1 MSSLDDLIKEFNKK
15 AKAEIVTVGL
25 NTYEYE
31 KVPFTS
37 PRLNY
42 CTFGGLALGRIVE
55 FFGEEH
61 GGKTTTALDVV
72 ANFQNMYP
80 DKKVL
85 YVDAENTLDVEW
97 AKKIG
102 VDVDNL
108 ILMQPQE
115 QAAEEIFDFI
125 YKAVITGE
133 IGMWVLDS
141 IGVLMSQQAWDKDLT
156 EKTYAGI
163 SKALTDFSMKI
174 VQACKKTNC
183 LGLGINQVRDDLN
196 STWGGYKTPGG
207 REWKH
212 VCSVRIEF
220 RRGKFIDE
228 KGHELTRGAENPAG
242 NIVQFSLIK
251 VKTCPPTRRT
261 GFYTIK
267 YDIGI
272 DYLSDLI
279 EVAMKYGIVDQKGA
293 WFTLLDPESG
303 EVLKDKLQGQAA
315 VFTYL
320 EDPENL
326 EVLQQIEELV
336 NKMQEM

>member
-1 MSSLDDLIKEFNKK
+1 MAGLDDLIKDFNKK
-15 AKAEIVTVGL
+15 AKAEIITVGL

-42 CTFGGLALGRIVE
+42 CTFGGLALGKIVE

-72 ANFQNMYP
+72 ANFQNMFP

-97 AKKIG
+97 AQKIG
-102 VDVDNL
+102 VNIEKL
-108 ILMQPQE
+108 IILQPQE
-115 QAAEEIFDFI
+115 QSAEEIFDFI
-125 YKAVITGE
+125 YKAVLTGE

-141 IGVLMSQQAWDKDLT
+141 IGVLMSQQAWEKDLT

-183 LGLGINQVRDDLN
+183 LGLGINQIRDDLN

-212 VCSVRIEF
+212 VCSARIEF
-220 RRGKFIDE
+220 RRGAFIDD
-228 KGHELTRGAENPAG
+228 KGVQLTRSAENPAG
-242 NIVQFSLIK
+242 NIVNFTLAKI
-251 VKTCPPTRRT
+251 KTCPPTRRT
-261 GFYTIK
+261 GYYTIN

-272 DYLSDLI
+272 DYLRDLI
-279 EVAMKYGIVDQKGA
+279 EVAIKYGIVEQKGA
-293 WFTLLDPESG
+293 WFTIIDTDTG
-303 EVLKDKLQGQAA
+303 EILQDKIQGQAKLYSILDDSENITILKR
-315 VFTYL
+315 V
-320 EDPENL
+320 EDIITNL
-326 EVLQQIEELV
+326 Q
-336 NKMQEM
+336 K

>member
-1 MSSLDDLIKEFNKK
+1 MSNLDDLIKDFNKK
-15 AKAEIVTVGL
+15 AKEEIVTVGL
-25 NTYEYE
+25 NSYEYE

-42 CTFGGLALGRIVE
+42 CMFGGLARGKIVE

-80 DKKVL
+80 DEKVL

-97 AKKIG
+97 ARKIG
-102 VDVDNL
+102 VDTDTL

-115 QAAEEIFDFI
+115 QAAEEIFDFM
-125 YKAVITGE
+125 YKAVSTGE

-141 IGVLMSQQAWDKDLT
+141 IGVLMSQQAWEKDLT

-163 SKALTDFSMKI
+163 SAALTDFSKKI
-174 VQACKKTNC
+174 VQANKRANA
-183 LGLGINQVRDDLN
+183 LGIGINQIRDDLN
-196 STWGGYKTPGG
+196 SSWGGYKTPGG

-212 VCSVRIEF
+212 ICSVRIEF

-228 KGHELTRGAENPAG
+228 NGKELTRSAENPAG
-242 NIVQFSLIK
+242 NIVQFSIVK

-261 GFYTIK
+261 GFYTIN
-267 YDIGI
+267 YETGI
-272 DYLSDLI
+272 DYLRDLI
-279 EVAMKYGIVDQKGA
+279 EVAIKYGIIAQRGA
-293 WFTLLDPESG
+293 WFSIVDIDTG
-303 EVLKDKLQGQAA
+303 EVLKDKIQGQAA

-320 EDPENL
+320 EDENNAQTLRKIEDLL
-326 EVLQQIEELV
+326 ENCQIS
-336 NKMQEM
+336 

>member
-1 MSSLDDLIKEFNKK
+1 MAGLDDLIKDFNKK
-15 AKAEIVTVGL
+15 AKAEIITVGL

-42 CTFGGLALGRIVE
+42 CTFGGLALGKIVE

-72 ANFQNMYP
+72 ANFQNMFP

-97 AKKIG
+97 AQKIG
-102 VDVDNL
+102 VNIEKL
-108 ILMQPQE
+108 IISQPQE
-115 QAAEEIFDFI
+115 QSAEEIFDFI
-125 YKAVITGE
+125 YKAVLTGE

-141 IGVLMSQQAWDKDLT
+141 IGVLMSQQAWEKDLT

-183 LGLGINQVRDDLN
+183 LGLGINQIRDDLN

-212 VCSVRIEF
+212 VCSARIEF
-220 RRGKFIDE
+220 RRGAFIDD
-228 KGHELTRGAENPAG
+228 KGVQLTRSAENPAG
-242 NIVQFSLIK
+242 NIVNFTLAKI
-251 VKTCPPTRRT
+251 KTCPPTRRT
-261 GFYTIK
+261 GYYTIN

-272 DYLSDLI
+272 DYLRDLI
-279 EVAMKYGIVDQKGA
+279 EVAIKYGIVEQKGA
-293 WFTLLDPESG
+293 WFTIIDTDTG
-303 EVLKDKLQGQAA
+303 EILQDKIQGQAKLYSILDDSENITILKR
-315 VFTYL
+315 V
-320 EDPENL
+320 EDIITNL
-326 EVLQQIEELV
+326 Q
-336 NKMQEM
+336 K

>member
-1 MSSLDDLIKEFNKK
+1 MAGLDDLIKDFNKK
-15 AKAEIVTVGL
+15 AKEEVITTGL
-25 NTYEYE
+25 NTYSYV

-42 CTFGGLALGRIVE
+42 CTFGGLPIGKIVE

-72 ANFQNMYP
+72 ANYQNMFP
-80 DKKVL
+80 DRKVL

-97 AKKIG
+97 AQKIG
-102 VDVDNL
+102 VDISNI

-115 QAAEEIFDFI
+115 QCAEEIFDFI
-125 YKAVITGE
+125 YKAVSTGE

-141 IGVLMSQQAWDKDLT
+141 IGVLMSQQAWEKDLT

-174 VQACKKTNC
+174 VQACKKNSC

-220 RRGKFIDE
+220 RRGQFIDE
-228 KGHELTRGAENPAG
+228 KGATLTRSAENPAG
-242 NIVQFSLIK
+242 NIVNFVLTKI
-251 VKTCPPTRRT
+251 KTCPPTRRT
-261 GFYTIK
+261 GYYTIN
-267 YDIGI
+267 YETGI
-272 DYLSDLI
+272 DYLRDLI
-279 EVAMKYGIVDQKGA
+279 EVALKYGIVEQKGS
-293 WFTLLDPESG
+293 WFTIIDIETG
-303 EVLKDKLQGQAA
+303 EVLKDKIQGQGNL
-315 VFTYL
+315 YSLL
-320 EDPENL
+320 EDNENVELLKRVEELITNL
-326 EVLQQIEELV
+326 E
-336 NKMQEM
+336 NS